1 MQAVPFKWHRRA
13 AMIAVLALAFGAAL
27 AFALLSSGTGPAQA
41 AVHHAKHH
49 ARQHSEPTGGPDT
62 DNVQSGDQTS
72 PDPSGAASTTGDHP
86 GSTDPGNVQSGD
98 QTTPDTTGAAPGEST
113 GSGESSV
120 ETEQGQ
126 PGEPANGH
134 QDSGTGAGNECAGN
148 CVQ

>member
-1 MQAVPFKWHRRA
+1 MQAVLFKWHRRA

-41 AVHHAKHH
+41 KVHHAKHQVHH
-49 ARQHSEPTGGPDT
+49 ARHHSAT
-62 DNVQSGDQTS
+62 SDQ
-72 PDPSGAASTTGDHP
+72 P
-86 GSTDPGNVQSGD
+86 GSTDPDTVQSGD
-98 QTTPDTTGAAPGEST
+98 QTTPDTSGAAPGEST

-134 QDSGTGAGNECAGN
+134 QDTGSGAGSDCTGN